1 MIEVLAILEVFA
13 ITGEAKT
20 NELEAEVSLPTKLQ
34 FTLPVDDELELE
46 FKLELS
52 GELFPELFPDI
63 DFNDLCEFPR
73 RCSIAV
79 AWQCFNILAV
89 CIFTNFSSKI

>member
-1 MIEVLAILEVFA
+1 MIEVLAILLELFA
-13 ITGEAKT
+13 ILTGEAKT

-34 FTLPVDDELELE
+34 FTLPVLEDPLELELLE

-52 GELFPELFPDI
+52 GEFPI
-63 DFNDLCEFPR
+63 DFKDLCEFPR

-79 AWQCFNILAV
+79 AWQCFNIL
-89 CIFTNFSSKI
+89 